1 MRRIVYASFPK
12 RISGG
17 QKTSFRH
24 VELLRELGF
33 NAVFRVHEAAELQPW
48 MEVAPFIEH
57 GTPLRADDFVVAP
70 DDAPRLLT
78 SLAKS
83 PGRKLV
89 FVQNHLLSSLL
100 RLEAGDRERLNEF
113 MTGSETIAR
122 WLHQHFPGASVAMVP
137 FFADER
143 VFAPAPDRRLA
154 IVTSPKKRPRE
165 EQIIR
170 ELFQH
175 AYPEYRDL
183 PWISLVNVTE
193 REVAAAFQGSAVFLS
208 LSRLEGLG
216 LTPLEA
222 MASGCLVA
230 GFKGI
235 GGREY
240 ATDENGFWVEDD
252 DCEAAAAAL
261 ARALR
266 VAELGGLV
274 ADGRRDEGLRTAE
287 RWSYARFREAL
298 NRYWSSAAPDA
309 RLAG

>member
-33 NAVFRVHEAAELQPW
+33 NAVFRVHEDAHLQPW
-48 MEVAPFIEH
+48 MEAAPFVER
-57 GTPLRADDFVVAP
+57 GTPLTANDIIVAP
-70 DDAPRLLT
+70 DDAPSLLT
-78 SLAKS
+78 SLARS
-83 PGRKLV
+83 PGRGIV
-89 FVQNHLLSSLL
+89 FVQNHLSSSLL
-100 RLEAGDRERLNEF
+100 RLEKDDRRRLNEF

-122 WLHQHFPGASVAMVP
+122 WIHRHFPAASVAMVP

-143 VFAPAPDRRLA
+143 VFTPAPGRRLS
-154 IVTSPKKRPRE
+154 IVTSPKKRRQE

-170 ELFQH
+170 ELFRD

-183 PWISLVNVTE
+183 PWISVTDATE
-193 REVAAAFQGSAVFLS
+193 REVADAFRTSAVFLS

-222 MASGCLVA
+222 MRSGCIVA

-240 ATDENGFWVEDD
+240 ATDANGFWVEDD
-252 DCEAAAAAL
+252 DCEAAAEAL
-261 ARALR
+261 ARALSL
-266 VAELGGLV
+266 VELGGPLLE
-274 ADGRRDEGLRTAE
+274 ARRAAGAE
-287 RWSYARFREAL
+287 AAGRWSYARFRDAL
-298 NRYWSSAAPDA
+298 DHYWSFAAPDA
-309 RLAG
+309 KRLG

>member
-24 VELLRELGF
+24 VELLTELGF
-33 NAVFRVHEAAELQPW
+33 NAVFRVHEDAQLQPW
-48 MEVAPFIEH
+48 MEAAPFVER
-57 GTPLRADDFVVAP
+57 GTPLTADDIIVAP
-70 DDAPRLLT
+70 DDAPSLLT
-78 SLAKS
+78 SLARAR
-83 PGRKLV
+83 GRGIV
-89 FVQNHLLSSLL
+89 FVQNHLSSSLL
-100 RLEAGDRERLNEF
+100 RLDPGDRRRLNEF

-122 WLHQHFPGASVAMVP
+122 WILRRFPGASVAMIP

-143 VFAPAPDRRLA
+143 VFTPAPERRLA
-154 IVTSPKKRPRE
+154 IITSPKKRRQE

-170 ELFQH
+170 ELFH
-175 AYPEYRDL
+175 DAHPEHRDL
-183 PWISLVNVTE
+183 PWISLMDATE
-193 REVAAAFQGSAVFLS
+193 REVADAFRTSAVFLS

-240 ATDENGFWVEDD
+240 ATDSNGFWVEDD
-252 DCEAAAAAL
+252 DCEAAAEAL
-261 ARALR
+261 ARA
-266 VAELGGLV
+266 VALAKLGGPALG
-274 ADGRRDEGLRTAE
+274 ARKAAGAETAAC
-287 RWSYARFREAL
+287 WSYARFRNAL
-298 NRYWSSAAPDA
+298 DRYWSFAAPQA
-309 RLAG
+309 KRLV